1 MKRFDGLFNKVA
13 QKVKPKKSG
22 RKVLPFPASTK
33 PLEPFPAVG
42 IKLTVSG
49 KGTLPKKVEGY
60 LKKSLKS
67 LEGVVL
73 IDSNSHYWINVV
85 CLFDSHK
92 GYNLSYFIAGT
103 FPQFS
108 GELSELL
115 DERAME
121 MMSDFLEGLC
131 CVFEHRV
138 KLGPPDHLE
147 IACEQIVR
155 DFDED
160 FLQQFRNICEA
171 FSNTSL

>member
-1 MKRFDGLFNKVA
+1 MKRLNGLFNKA
-13 QKVKPKKSG
+13 AEKEKSKTSG
-22 RKVLPFPASTK
+22 RKILPFPASTK
-33 PLEPFPAVG
+33 SLEPFSAVR

-49 KGTLPKKVEGY
+49 KGTLPKKVAGY
-60 LKKSLKS
+60 LKKNLKS

-73 IDSNSHYWINVV
+73 IDSNGQYWINVV

-103 FPQFS
+103 FSQFS

-115 DERAME
+115 DEPAME

-138 KLGPPDHLE
+138 KLGPPEHLE

>member
-1 MKRFDGLFNKVA
+1 MKRLNGLFNKA
-13 QKVKPKKSG
+13 AEKEKSKTSG
-22 RKVLPFPASTK
+22 RKILPFPASTK
-33 PLEPFPAVG
+33 SLEPFSAVR

-49 KGTLPKKVEGY
+49 KGTLPKKVAGY
-60 LKKSLKS
+60 LKKNLKS

-73 IDSNSHYWINVV
+73 IDSNGQYWINVV
-85 CLFDSHK
+85 CLFDSLK

-121 MMSDFLEGLC
+121 MMSDFLDGLC

-138 KLGPPDHLE
+138 KLGPPDRLK
-147 IACEQIVR
+147 IACEEIVR

-160 FLQQFRNICEA
+160 FLRQFRNICEA

>member
-1 MKRFDGLFNKVA
+1 MKRLNELSRKA
-13 QKVKPKKSG
+13 APKEKSKKSG
-22 RKVLPFPASTK
+22 RKILPFPASTK
-33 PLEPFPAVG
+33 SLEPFPAVG

-49 KGTLPKKVEGY
+49 KGPLPRKVEGY

-67 LEGVVL
+67 LEGIIL
-73 IDSNSHYWINVV
+73 IDSNAHYWIDVV
-85 CLFDSHK
+85 CLMDSHK

-103 FPQFS
+103 IPKFS
-108 GELSELL
+108 GDLSELL
-115 DERAME
+115 DEPVME
-121 MMSDFLEGLC
+121 MMSDFFEGLC
-131 CVFEHRV
+131 CVFEHRI

-147 IACEQIVR
+147 AACEQIVR

>member
-1 MKRFDGLFNKVA
+1 MKGLNGLFNKA
-13 QKVKPKKSG
+13 AEKVKSLKS
-22 RKVLPFPASTK
+22 RTKILPFPVPPK
-33 PLEPFPAVG
+33 PLKPSPIG
-42 IKLTVSG
+42 ITLTVSG

-67 LEGVVL
+67 LEGAVL
-73 IDSNSHYWINVV
+73 VDSNAHYWIDVV

-115 DERAME
+115 DEPAME
-121 MMSDFLEGLC
+121 MMSDFFEGLC